1 MELPLGFEV
10 KADAFGLNVAYMTSE
25 DQTLASTQSISQG
38 EDPQA
43 ELYGNMNKL
52 QIISFTNCQI
62 NKASSQKFILKNLS
76 GIRTKFD
83 FSSLMYEPIAHEA
96 P

>member
-1 MELPLGFEV
+1 MSNL
-10 KADAFGLNVAYMTSE
+10 
-25 DQTLASTQSISQG
+25 

-62 NKASSQKFILKNLS
+62 NKATSQKFVLKNLS
-76 GIRTKFD
+76 GIKTKFD
-83 FSSLMYEPIAHEA
+83 FSSLIYEPTAHEA